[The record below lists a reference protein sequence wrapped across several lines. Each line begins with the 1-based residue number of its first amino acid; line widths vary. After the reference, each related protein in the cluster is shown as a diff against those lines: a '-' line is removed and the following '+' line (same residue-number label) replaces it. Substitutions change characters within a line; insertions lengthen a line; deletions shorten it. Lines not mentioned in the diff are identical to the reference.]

1 MRHNYSPSARGAK
14 INQLDWVSL
23 TKKFDQRQPNVTIP
37 DFIPVFDSYTQIK
50 TAQSIDTTGV
60 ALF

>member
-1 MRHNYSPSARGAK
+1 MSVQQEEIETSK
-14 INQLDWVSL
+14 MSDKEL
-23 TKKFDQRQPNVTIP
+23 
-37 DFIPVFDSYTQIK
+37 IPVFDSYTQIK

>member
-1 MRHNYSPSARGAK
+1 MKQIDAALNSGKDLPESVAK
-14 INQLDWVSL
+14 Q
-23 TKKFDQRQPNVTIP
+23 K
-37 DFIPVFDSYTQIK
+37 PVFDSYTQIK

>member
-1 MRHNYSPSARGAK
+1 MA
-14 INQLDWVSL
+14 INDA
-23 TKKFDQRQPNVTIP
+23 DN
-37 DFIPVFDSYTQIK
+37 IPVFDSYTQIK

>member
-1 MRHNYSPSARGAK
+1 MFC
-14 INQLDWVSL
+14 SL
-23 TKKFDQRQPNVTIP
+23 LRRLNKHREDHRQQPFVDKNILNK
-37 DFIPVFDSYTQIK
+37 PVFDSYTQIK

>member
-1 MRHNYSPSARGAK
+1 ME
-14 INQLDWVSL
+14 DSL
-23 TKKFDQRQPNVTIP
+23 VGYTSLLISSYVRIP
-37 DFIPVFDSYTQIK
+37 VYTPVFDSYTQIK